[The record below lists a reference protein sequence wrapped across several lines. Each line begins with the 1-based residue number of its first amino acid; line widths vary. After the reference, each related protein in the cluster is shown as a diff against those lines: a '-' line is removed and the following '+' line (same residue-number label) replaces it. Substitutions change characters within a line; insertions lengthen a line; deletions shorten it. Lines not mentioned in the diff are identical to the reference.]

1 MLFSRVQR
9 IRINAEQI
17 WKKKK
22 VIINEFEQSQKL
34 GHGYR
39 YQAVSNPILKYV
51 KLSSKERSRGYR
63 YQAVALPPRPRRSAA
78 QSAATRIHSITAGAG
93 PSDTG
98 GSSALPLPAER
109 FRVPILPCSPSPLAV
124 RGVAGRSPGPRG
136 RELALDQLGWPHARG
151 PRFGVSRRRGIQHF
165 NITINAID
173 RIKNQWPRG

>member
-17 WKKKK
+17 WKKKR

-93 PSDTG
+93 PSDRE
-98 GSSALPLPAER
+98 ARPRA
-109 FRVPILPCSPSPLAV
+109 RVCWSRHGRVLRAPSPCREIPRADPALLTEPP
-124 RGVAGRSPGPRG
+124 GRP
-136 RELALDQLGWPHARG
+136 
-151 PRFGVSRRRGIQHF
+151 RRRRPESGPARPGARARPAWMAARSRASLRCQPETRNSTF
-165 NITINAID
+165 
-173 RIKNQWPRG
+173 